1 MSITTNPSQDQT
13 PSQTDANPAADDHT
27 TASRGLL
34 QPRSVF
40 NEVEGQPEP
49 LASSPLSEKIIITSA
64 VTIPLLACVYGGYQL
79 WQYGWMTS
87 LDLGLLVVG
96 WYITGLG
103 ITVGFHRLLAHRSF
117 ETTRPVRY
125 FWMSLGSLAVQ
136 GSPLMWCAVHRR
148 HHQCSDKPGDPHSP
162 HLHDGGV
169 WQVLRGFVHSHTG
182 WLYSPYWSDPS
193 LKKFIPDLMS
203 DKPAVVIDRFYY
215 LWVIASLT
223 IPALIG
229 GLVVDG
235 LATWSWQGAGT
246 AFLWGGLVRICVTHH
261 ITWSINSVCHV
272 FGKQDY
278 QAGDASRNN
287 VIFGFLAHGEG
298 WHNNH
303 HAFPNSARHGLKWW
317 QFDLSWVLIRLM
329 ERLRVAWD
337 VKVPAENMLAGRR
350 L

>member
-1 MSITTNPSQDQT
+1 MSITTEPSQS
-13 PSQTDANPAADDHT
+13 SQDSVAADNNLQP
-27 TASRGLL
+27 RRLL

-40 NEVEGQPEP
+40 SGSESEPDP
-49 LASSPLSEKIIITSA
+49 LASSPLSEKIILTFA
-64 VTIPLLACVYGGYQL
+64 VLIPLAGCVAGGYRL
-79 WQYGWMTS
+79 WQHGWMTM
-87 LDLGLLVVG
+87 LDLALLAVG
-96 WYITGLG
+96 WYATGLG

-117 ETTRPVRY
+117 ETARPVRY
-125 FWMSLGSLAVQ
+125 FWMGLGSLAIQ

-169 WQVLRGFVHSHTG
+169 WQVIRGFFHSHTG

-193 LKKFIPDLMS
+193 LKRFIPDLMA
-203 DKPAVVIDRFYY
+203 DKPAVAIDRFYY
-215 LWVIASLT
+215 LWVAISLA
-223 IPALIG
+223 IPTVIG
-229 GLVVDG
+229 GLV
-235 LATWSWQGAGT
+235 TWSWQGAGT
-246 AFLWGGLVRICVTHH
+246 AFLWGGLVRVFVTHH

-287 VIFGFLAHGEG
+287 VVFGFLAHGEG

-329 ERLRVAWD
+329 ERLRLAWD
-337 VKVPAENMLAGRR
+337 VKVPAENMLVGRR